1 MAGASEH
8 HRAMNA
14 IPDLMV
20 RLADLDDG
28 TVRRIRK
35 TAEDPP
41 RVSVFDVLGAITC
54 YAPDNSHNQLE
65 RLMSAHPEI
74 RTLITVFKF
83 PGRGQRDTPVCS
95 EKDLQNI
102 LARLPGRA
110 AADYRATGM
119 LSKRPKRALERDDLY
134 VMKYSNDST
143 VVKIGRSHDVNKRRK
158 HLEAGQNFHVEVIA
172 TFPGSGRLEDHVH
185 ALLSQKRSTAGAG
198 CEWFNV
204 NAAEAVRV
212 ISETIAAENGV
223 TSNFLEEASERHQ

>member
-1 MAGASEH
+1 M
-8 HRAMNA
+8 
-14 IPDLMV
+14 
-20 RLADLDDG
+20 
-28 TVRRIRK
+28 
-35 TAEDPP
+35 
-41 RVSVFDVLGAITC
+41 
-54 YAPDNSHNQLE
+54 LE
-65 RLMSAHPEI
+65 TFPEI
-74 RTLITVFKF
+74 RALFTDFKF

-102 LARLPGRA
+102 LARLPGKA

-158 HLEAGQNFHVEVIA
+158 QLEAGQNFHVEVIA

-204 NAAEAVRV
+204 SAVEAVRV
-212 ISETIAAENGV
+212 ISETIAAENGES
-223 TSNFLEEASERHQ
+223 SNSLGEASERH